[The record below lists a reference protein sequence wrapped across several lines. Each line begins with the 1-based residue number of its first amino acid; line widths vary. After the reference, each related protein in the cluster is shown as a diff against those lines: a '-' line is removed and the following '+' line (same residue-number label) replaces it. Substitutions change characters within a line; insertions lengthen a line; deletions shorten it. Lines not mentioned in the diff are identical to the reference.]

1 MGSRIQVQIDCR
13 MIAVE
18 KGENFVELLMALV
31 EVLVSIAP

>member
-18 KGENFVELLMALV
+18 KGENEPSSSFFER
-31 EVLVSIAP
+31 